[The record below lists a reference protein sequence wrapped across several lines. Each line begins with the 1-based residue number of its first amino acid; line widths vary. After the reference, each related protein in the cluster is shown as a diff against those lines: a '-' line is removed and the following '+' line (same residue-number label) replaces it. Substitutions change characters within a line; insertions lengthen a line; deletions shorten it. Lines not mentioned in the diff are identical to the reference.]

1 MAITKISELKKYV
14 DGVEVE
20 LPGWEAG
27 VPFIAKLRRPSMI
40 SLAAEGQIP
49 NSLMGAA
56 ATLFG
61 DGGAKM
67 NFQERA
73 SLFLMMARASLAS
86 PTLDEL
92 EDAGITL
99 TDSQLAYIYNYSQTG
114 VDALRRFREKRKASN
129 DPDSGE
135 TISEKA
141 Q

>member
-1 MAITKISELKKYV
+1 MAVTKISELKKYA
-14 DGVEVE
+14 DGVEVV
-20 LPGWEAG
+20 LPGWEDD

-67 NFQERA
+67 DFQERA
-73 SLFLMMARASLAS
+73 GLFLMMARASLVS

-92 EDAGITL
+92 EEAGITL

-114 VDALRRFREKRKASN
+114 LDALRRFREKRKASN
-129 DPDSGE
+129 HTDSGE
-135 TISEKA
+135 TVSEKA